1 MVYSIAKCTFIPFYK
16 LWLRKVEGMEN
27 IPTDTS
33 FIIALNHVSYYDAI
47 LPYVILIPKLNKQV
61 HALANSRYW
70 KLLPAKII
78 LDLGKCIPVYVG
90 KDNNPKKNEAALQ
103 KAAKF
108 LRKGNLIQIFPE
120 GTRSPDGKL
129 QKGYSG
135 VARLSLQAKV
145 PVVPI
150 GVIGANKVLPKGKL
164 LPRLKRC
171 DVKIGKPMYFTE
183 YYNKKI
189 NNKVLEDMTRK
200 IMKNIA
206 KLIGQEYNY

>member
-1 MVYSIAKCTFIPFYK
+1 MVYPIAKCTFIPFYK

-27 IPTDTS
+27 IPTDGP
-33 FIIALNHVSYYDAI
+33 FIIALNHASYYDAI
-47 LPYVILIPKLNKQV
+47 LPYVILIPKLNKQI
-61 HALANSRYW
+61 HALVNSRYW

-78 LDLGKCIPVYVG
+78 LDIGKCIPVYVG
-90 KDNNPKKNEAALQ
+90 KDANQKKNESAL
-103 KAAKF
+103 KLAAKF

-129 QKGYSG
+129 RKGYTG
-135 VARLSLQAKV
+135 VARLLLQAKV

-171 DVKIGKPMYFTE
+171 EVKIGRPMYFTE

-189 NNKVLEDMTRK
+189 NDKLLESMTRK

-206 KLIGQEYNY
+206 KLTGQEYNY